1 MKKLDKTVIML
12 KEPEKTYLTVVED
25 GGGAARHKQHEE
37 ERHTDAELQTL
48 MPKVLWFAVK

>member
-1 MKKLDKTVIML
+1 ML